1 MRHFLWFDKIEC
13 LFYVMYMFVSAVID
27 PGGIDSARA
36 LTQILT
42 QYGFQKVQR
51 ACWENGNMSERDIN
65 DLKKDI
71 DRVTDYYD
79 SIRMYQYP
87 VQGMLA
93 ITEMMKK
100 QWKRSLLR
108 PPASEMQMPSSGMMP
123 PGSMPPNM
131 MPPQGGM
138 MPPMSGFPGMYG

>member
-1 MRHFLWFDKIEC
+1 
-13 LFYVMYMFVSAVID
+13 MYMFVSAVID
-27 PGGIDSARA
+27 PGGMDSAKS

-42 QYGFQKVQR
+42 QYGFKKVQR

-93 ITEMMKK
+93 ITEMIKK

-108 PPASEMQMPSSGMMP
+108 PPAEEMPQQPMGM
-123 PGSMPPNM
+123 
-131 MPPQGGM
+131 GGM
-138 MPPMSGFPGMYG
+138 MPPMPGYPYR

>member
-1 MRHFLWFDKIEC
+1 
-13 LFYVMYMFVSAVID
+13 MYMFVSAVID
-27 PGGIDSARA
+27 PGGIDSARH
-36 LTQILT
+36 LTSLLT

-51 ACWENGNMSERDIN
+51 ACWENGNIGEKDIN

-79 SIRMYQYP
+79 SIRLYQYP

-93 ITEMMKK
+93 ITEMVKK

-108 PPASEMQMPSSGMMP
+108 PPASEMPPGMMQGQMGNGGMPGMMP
-123 PGSMPPNM
+123 PGGMPGGSV
-131 MPPQGGM
+131 PPL
-138 MPPMSGFPGMYG
+138 SGFPGMYG

>member
-1 MRHFLWFDKIEC
+1 MRHFLWFDKIGR

-27 PGGIDSARA
+27 PGGIDSARH
-36 LTQILT
+36 LTSILT

-51 ACWENGNMSERDIN
+51 ACWENGNIGEREIN

-79 SIRMYQYP
+79 SVRMYQYP

-93 ITEMMKK
+93 ITEMTKK

-108 PPASEMQMPSSGMMP
+108 PPASEMPQTGMMP
-123 PGSMPPNM
+123 PGYGGMPP
-131 MPPQGGM
+131 
-138 MPPMSGFPGMYG
+138 SGYPGAYGR